1 MRSGFEWGLERFA
14 PSSSAASKR
23 GVANLKAPFMLN
35 FELTQEQRTLV
46 EETRRFTRE
55 KIIPV
60 AAEADKTHQFP
71 MDTFKEAWEMGL
83 VNPTVPQEYGGA
95 GLRELENVLL
105 TEELAFGCTGIQTSL
120 TANTLAATPLLIAG
134 NDQQKK
140 KYLGMLTSEP
150 MFASYA
156 ITESAAG
163 SDAAGIQT
171 RARKDGNDWIIH
183 GEKIYITNG
192 TWARWYIVF
201 ATVDPELRHNGIMG
215 FVVDRDAPGVSVGKT
230 EDKLGQRASNTAVIN
245 FDDVRVPSSNV
256 LAEEGHG
263 FKLAMQTFDRT
274 RPDIG
279 AGACGLMRRALEE
292 SIAYAKER
300 KTFGVPIAEHQMV
313 QAMIADMGIKY
324 EATRLMVWKAAW
336 QVDKGSR
343 NSLVAS
349 YAKAFGADSA
359 MQVATDAVQVFG
371 GNGYITE
378 YPVEKL
384 MRDAKILQIYEGTS
398 QIQRMVI
405 AKNLF
410 AGAR

>member
-1 MRSGFEWGLERFA
+1 
-14 PSSSAASKR
+14 
-23 GVANLKAPFMLN
+23 MLD
-35 FELTQEQRTLV
+35 FDLTTEQKTLV
-46 EETRRFTRE
+46 EETKRFTRE

-60 AAEADKTHQFP
+60 AGEADKKHEFP
-71 MDTFKEAWEMGL
+71 MDVFKEAWELGF
-83 VNPTVPQEYGGA
+83 VGPTIPEEYGGA
-95 GLRELENVLL
+95 GMTELDNVLL
-105 TEELAFGCTGIQTSL
+105 TEELAFGCTGIQTSM
-120 TANTLAATPLLIAG
+120 TANTLAATPILIAG
-134 NDQQKK
+134 NDEQKK
-140 KYLGMLTSEP
+140 KYLGLLTSEP
-150 MFASYA
+150 VFASYA

-171 RARKDGNDWIIH
+171 RVRKDGNDYIIN

-192 TWARWYIVF
+192 AWARWYVVF
-201 ATVDPELRHNGIMG
+201 ATVDPALRHKGIMA
-215 FVVDRDAPGVSVGKT
+215 FVIDRDAPGVSVGKT

-245 FDDVRVPSSNV
+245 FEDVRVSSANL

-279 AGACGLMRRALEE
+279 AGACGIMRRALEE
-292 SIAYAKER
+292 SIAYALER

-313 QAMIADMGIKY
+313 QAMIAEMGIKY
-324 EATRLMVWKAAW
+324 EATRLLVWKAAW
-336 QVDKGSR
+336 QIDQGGR

-349 YAKAFGADSA
+349 YSKAFGADSA

-410 AGAR
+410 AGVR

>member
-1 MRSGFEWGLERFA
+1 
-14 PSSSAASKR
+14 
-23 GVANLKAPFMLN
+23 MLD
-35 FELTQEQRTLV
+35 FELTPEQKALV
-46 EETRRFTRE
+46 EASRRFTRE

-60 AAEADKTHQFP
+60 AGAADKTHEFP
-71 MDTFKEAWEMGL
+71 MDVFKEAWELGF
-83 VNPTVPQEYGGA
+83 VAPNIPEAYGGA
-95 GLRELENVLL
+95 GMGEVDHVLL
-105 TEELAFGCTGIQTSL
+105 TEELAFGCTGIQTSM
-120 TANTLAATPLLIAG
+120 TANVLAATPLLIAG
-134 NDQQKK
+134 NEAQKK

-150 MFASYA
+150 IFASYA
-156 ITESAAG
+156 ITESVAG
-163 SDAAGIQT
+163 SDSAGIQM
-171 RARKDGNDWIIH
+171 RCRKDGNDWILN
-183 GEKIYITNG
+183 GEKVYITNAA
-192 TWARWYIVF
+192 WASWYIVF
-201 ATVDPELRHNGIMG
+201 ATVDPSLRHSGIMG
-215 FVVDRDAPGVSVGKT
+215 FVVDRDANGVTIGKT
-230 EDKLGQRASNTAVIN
+230 EDKLGQRASNTAVVN
-245 FDDVRVPSSNV
+245 FEDVRVSSDNV
-256 LAEEGHG
+256 LAEQGHG

-292 SIAYAKER
+292 SIAYALER

-313 QAMIADMGIKY
+313 QAMIAEMGIKY
-324 EATRLMVWKAAW
+324 EATRLLVWKAAW
-336 QVDKGSR
+336 QIDQGGR

-349 YAKAFGADSA
+349 YSKAFGADSA

-410 AGAR
+410 AGVR

>member
-1 MRSGFEWGLERFA
+1 
-14 PSSSAASKR
+14 
-23 GVANLKAPFMLN
+23 MLN
-35 FELTQEQRTLV
+35 FELTAEQRALV

-55 KIIPV
+55 KIIPI

-71 MDTFKEAWEMGL
+71 MDVYKEAWELGF
-83 VNPTVPQEYGGA
+83 VAPTIPDAYGGA
-95 GLRELENVLL
+95 GMSEVDNVLL
-105 TEELAFGCTGIQTSL
+105 TEELAFGCTGIQTSM
-120 TANTLAATPLLIAG
+120 TANTLAATPIMIAG
-134 NDQQKK
+134 NDRQKK
-140 KYLGMLTSEP
+140 KYLGLLTAEP
-150 MFASYA
+150 VFASYA

-171 RARKDGNDWIIH
+171 RCRKDGSDWIVN

-192 TWARWYIVF
+192 AWARWYVVF
-201 ATVDPELRHNGIMG
+201 ATVDPSRRHKGIMA
-215 FVVDRDAPGVSVGKT
+215 FIIDRDAPGVSVGKT

-245 FDDVRVPSSNV
+245 FEDVRVPAANV

-263 FKLAMQTFDRT
+263 FKLAMETFDRT

-279 AGACGLMRRALEE
+279 AGACGIMRRALEE
-292 SIAYAKER
+292 SIAYALER
-300 KTFGVPIAEHQMV
+300 RTFGVPIAEHQMV
-313 QAMIADMGIKY
+313 QAMIAEMGIKY
-324 EATRLMVWKAAW
+324 EATRLLVWKAAW
-336 QVDKGSR
+336 QIDQGSR

-349 YAKAFGADSA
+349 YSKAFGADSA
-359 MQVATDAVQVFG
+359 MQVAIDAVQVFG

-410 AGAR
+410 AGVR